1 MAGPN
6 DTAGLLDNVTWEL
19 DSFVTPNVLQS
30 TPGVPGLFV
39 TPNAVLSTPGIPA
52 EPPGVAVDPLQLGAE
67 AWAVP
72 LVFSIITLVGVTGNG
87 LVIYVI
93 ARYGQMKTVTNYYLL
108 NLAVVDLYGQM
119 KTVTNYY
126 LLNLAVVDLYG
137 QMKTVTNYYLLNLAV
152 VDLYGQMK
160 TVTNYYLLN
169 LAVVDL
175 YGQMKTVTNYYLLNL
190 AVVDLYGQMK
200 TVMNYYLLNL
210 AVVDLYGQMKTV
222 TNYYLLNLA
231 VVDLY
236 GQMKTVTNYYLLNL
250 AVVDLYGQM
259 KTVTN
264 YYLLNLAV
272 VDLYGQ
278 MKTVTN
284 YYLLNLAVVDLYGQ
298 MKTVTNYYLL
308 NLAVVDLSFL
318 VCCVPFTAIIF
329 ATNDWMFGKFMCK
342 FVFYF
347 MQPKGLD
354 LSAESLERLVLKLV
368 PGFGVGSIPGL
379 GLSYFLQCSSR
390 RTWEY
395 WLSAAPGMS
404 NLEDSRR
411 LTLAALSLD
420 RYYAI
425 IHPIGSMYYRT
436 PRTAFLVNTVV
447 WAAAFVLASPVAVAY
462 QQWEGNFQGPRTYC
476 TDQWSNQYWRKAYW
490 VMMVVLCFVIPLAVC
505 TFTSAHVFHRLWK
518 KTTIQP
524 LVTTNQHRALM
535 RKRKVCRMVVAVV
548 VIFTICWAPNHII
561 NLWVLLD
568 NNFPET
574 WVMFGVK
581 VAALCLSYANS
592 SINPLIYAFMGE
604 NFRKRFKKAFPKV
617 FHSNRVIPLGAARS
631 ARHVMPVIQGVANG
645 NGFLQPPEACALI
658 GEAERASSKDD
669 HADIKGTKSDRVE
682 VISIEPVH
690 RQPDTMQE
698 TERDKTNFVSRRL
711 LKAERAK
718 DEPNNINLV
727 LLCSKSE
734 QESVIFDAIQ
744 TVHTLR
750 LRQNLISEFSWESLR
765 HVKYLTDL
773 DLSYNLLTSVRLDL
787 AISGLKHLIHVDLA
801 HNKLATFSGT
811 DLGTHGPGRT
821 RRNIFIQGNPI
832 HCDCHMKWL
841 ATLSRLYDDCWPSV
855 ISSKSTRCRNSLQ
868 SSAFRFCSA
877 EIAGCTQKAEPTTAG
892 MCPAAARHCAC
903 VSLSH
908 SQTATTAQ
916 RVAVSD
922 KCSPVASS
930 FSYPQSRERRAL
942 DSKTSP
948 E

>member
-6 DTAGLLDNVTWEL
+6 DTTGLLDNVTWEL
-19 DSFVTPNVLQS
+19 DSFVTPNVIQS
-30 TPGVPGLFV
+30 T
-39 TPNAVLSTPGIPA
+39 PA

-108 NLAVVDLYGQM
+108 NLAVVDL
-119 KTVTNYY
+119 
-126 LLNLAVVDLYG
+126 
-137 QMKTVTNYYLLNLAV
+137 
-152 VDLYGQMK
+152 
-160 TVTNYYLLN
+160 
-169 LAVVDL
+169 
-175 YGQMKTVTNYYLLNL
+175 
-190 AVVDLYGQMK
+190 
-200 TVMNYYLLNL
+200 
-210 AVVDLYGQMKTV
+210 
-222 TNYYLLNLA
+222 
-231 VVDLY
+231 
-236 GQMKTVTNYYLLNL
+236 
-250 AVVDLYGQM
+250 
-259 KTVTN
+259 
-264 YYLLNLAV
+264 
-272 VDLYGQ
+272 
-278 MKTVTN
+278 
-284 YYLLNLAVVDLYGQ
+284 
-298 MKTVTNYYLL
+298 
-308 NLAVVDLSFL
+308 SFL

-347 MQPKGLD
+347 MQVTFTATG
-354 LSAESLERLVLKLV
+354 
-368 PGFGVGSIPGL
+368 
-379 GLSYFLQCSSR
+379 
-390 RTWEY
+390 
-395 WLSAAPGMS
+395 
-404 NLEDSRR
+404 

-690 RQPDTMQE
+690 RQADTM
-698 TERDKTNFVSRRL
+698 
-711 LKAERAK
+711 
-718 DEPNNINLV
+718 
-727 LLCSKSE
+727 
-734 QESVIFDAIQ
+734 
-744 TVHTLR
+744 
-750 LRQNLISEFSWESLR
+750 
-765 HVKYLTDL
+765 
-773 DLSYNLLTSVRLDL
+773 
-787 AISGLKHLIHVDLA
+787 
-801 HNKLATFSGT
+801 
-811 DLGTHGPGRT
+811 
-821 RRNIFIQGNPI
+821 
-832 HCDCHMKWL
+832 
-841 ATLSRLYDDCWPSV
+841 
-855 ISSKSTRCRNSLQ
+855 
-868 SSAFRFCSA
+868 
-877 EIAGCTQKAEPTTAG
+877 
-892 MCPAAARHCAC
+892 
-903 VSLSH
+903 
-908 SQTATTAQ
+908 
-916 RVAVSD
+916 
-922 KCSPVASS
+922 
-930 FSYPQSRERRAL
+930 
-942 DSKTSP
+942 
-948 E
+948 